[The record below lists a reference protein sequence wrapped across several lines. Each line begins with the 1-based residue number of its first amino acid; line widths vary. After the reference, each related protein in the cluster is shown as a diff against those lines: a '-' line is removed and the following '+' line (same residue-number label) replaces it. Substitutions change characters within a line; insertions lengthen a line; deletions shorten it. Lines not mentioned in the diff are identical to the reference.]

1 MAEHP
6 AVDIGPVVR
15 QILEE
20 AAFIFAEPA
29 EDDAPLE
36 SPTIRAHLDFHGPRG
51 GRLLLNAS
59 PEFAVLLAANL
70 LGVEPDEPDALARRQ
85 GAVGEILN
93 MIAGALMETL
103 FGDEVTV
110 HLGIPEIGGDHRPP
124 ASPVA
129 SRIVLLT
136 EEEFPV
142 EVCLHWTA

>member
-6 AVDIGPVVR
+6 AVDVGLVAQR
-15 QILEE
+15 ILEE

-36 SPTIRAHLDFHGPRG
+36 SPTINAQLDFRGPSN
-51 GRLLLNAS
+51 GRLLLRAS

-70 LGVEPDEPDALARRQ
+70 LGVEPDEPDALTRRQ

-110 HLGIPEIGGDHRPP
+110 HLGIPEIDAGLRPSATP
-124 ASPVA
+124 AA
-129 SRIVLLT
+129 NRTVLLT

-142 EVCLHWTA
+142 EISLYWTA